1 MKKRNKHQT
10 LDIDEIVLQRPI
22 LTEEDMKNFCT
33 YEEIVAEA
41 EIMFNEKVVELLQ
54 QYNRHNNEI
63 QS

>member
-41 EIMFNEKVVELLQ
+41 EIMFNEKVEELLR
-54 QYNRHNNEI
+54 QYNN
-63 QS
+63 QKTQQ

>member
-41 EIMFNEKVVELLQ
+41 EIMFNEKVEESLQ
-54 QYNRHNNEI
+54 QYNN
-63 QS
+63 QKTQQ